1 MNVKTMKSRDREE
14 IRKNFLKFRHAW
26 VDPMATFYPTSLTLI
41 DDGAVQINDD
51 ENIYK
56 VTLDQAIHIMASS
69 SSLSF
74 ECN

>member
-1 MNVKTMKSRDREE
+1 
-14 IRKNFLKFRHAW
+14 
-26 VDPMATFYPTSLTLI
+26 MAMFYPTSLTLI

-51 ENIYK
+51 ANIYR